1 MNIQK
6 IILVIVL
13 SIITTGSAFA
23 QKKIGI
29 FVHGFN
35 GSSDKWTEESRVP
48 QAWKDDGIIN
58 DFVALNYKTEELA
71 TVASQTALLNKFKS
85 AMDGLFDNPENNPN
99 VTLANRANNEWI
111 IIGHSLGGIV
121 GRLLYPKLREA
132 GYNIVA
138 VTSIGGPSQGVA
150 AVDVDTVLIKRE
162 INRIK
167 TNFKKATDH
176 EWPFLAF
183 VLNWQHTFN
192 QIGSLLGT
200 SPGSSN
206 REQLDLIPTY
216 LDVARDSAVGY
227 ASRVLES
234 GANNKIGLEG
244 ILIDQINSFPKNNIN
259 LHPQNY
265 LSIIGAEKDKAP
277 IRMIGHIF
285 DDEETKNEV
294 NNLKQ
299 LDDFDSDYLERNE
312 RHWNRVADRYAA
324 LCAWY
329 SKSCRRS
336 RDRAREKEGYWRVAQ
351 RELQNVGKT
360 WSTIINSYRIESVTY
375 REFVPYCGDSNGFG
389 DGPGYSGPG
398 GFFNIDGLIDVPCS
412 TNPGGEYHYR
422 TETVQIA
429 DKNDGVVNIHSV
441 LWSKGDSFNGDHNQ
455 YFDDVPADGGY
466 NHFELRNH
474 KRAYTLPGQF
484 AKGDLNPSMEE
495 VSKWIDS
502 GFRF

>member
-13 SIITTGSAFA
+13 SIITTGSAFS
-23 QKKIGI
+23 QKKIGV

-35 GSSDKWTEESRVP
+35 GGSEKWLQESGVP

-58 DFVALNYKTEELA
+58 DYVALDYETMELKNPS
-71 TVASQTALLNKFKS
+71 SQALLLSKFIGQMESVGSK
-85 AMDGLFDNPENNPN
+85 DD
-99 VTLANRANNEWI
+99 EWI
-111 IIGHSLGGIV
+111 IVGHSLGGIV
-121 GRLLYPKLREA
+121 GRILYPQFRAL

-138 VTSIGGPSQGVA
+138 VTSVGGPSQGA
-150 AVDVDTVLIKRE
+150 AATNVSKSTITQN
-162 INRIK
+162 ITRIK
-167 TNFKKATDH
+167 DKIVLAQKHEIWAISFGLSMQELFLNLEGNTDPSPK
-176 EWPFLAF
+176 ELIASIPDYLETA
-183 VLNWQHTFN
+183 LDTA
-192 QIGSLLGT
+192 LGYT
-200 SPGSSN
+200 
-206 REQLDLIPTY
+206 
-216 LDVARDSAVGY
+216 DVII
-227 ASRVLES
+227 ET
-234 GANNKIGLEG
+234 GAKGLIGLEG
-244 ILIDQINSFPKNNIN
+244 EVIQEINNLDKNNIN

-285 DDEETKNEV
+285 ENEDLKNESETIGQIQDLR
-294 NNLKQ
+294 NQYFSAHEGWFRQ
-299 LDDFDSDYLERNE
+299 L
-312 RHWNRVADRYAA
+312 AKRYDK
-324 LCAWY
+324 CRIF
-329 SKSCRRS
+329 KSCRDS
-336 RDRAREKEGYWRVAQ
+336 RDYAKYRENLWRQAKLEID
-351 RELQNVGKT
+351 RLGTT
-360 WSTIINSYRIESVTY
+360 WATIINSHRFESITY
-375 REFVPYCGDSNGFG
+375 QEYVPYCGDNDGFG

-398 GFFNIDGLIDVPCS
+398 GFFNIDELIDEPCS

-441 LWSKGDSFNGDHNQ
+441 LWSKGDSFIGDHNQ